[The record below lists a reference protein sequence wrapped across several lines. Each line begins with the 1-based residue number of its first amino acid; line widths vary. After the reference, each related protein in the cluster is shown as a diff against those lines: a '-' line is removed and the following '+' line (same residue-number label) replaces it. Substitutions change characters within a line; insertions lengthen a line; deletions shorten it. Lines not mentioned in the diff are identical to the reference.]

1 MNQFEVDSPYKEE
14 LDYENS
20 LKVREPEKPL
30 IRIIENRESG
40 YFDAVFGL
48 DLAGITRREGIR
60 ESYNPDEKQ
69 GVDAHLNCSSL
80 LAGMSDGQK
89 LDFIYTGGK
98 NQRGREFFNWE
109 IVGYSIGI
117 STEEAA
123 RKAKQLCQSISVFL
137 GNGGNNYCFDHVN
150 DTEKFGAVKNE
161 RQWMAEIQPSGIAIG
176 GVRQKKIGFAVRN
189 EPDNSQGAVI
199 VPYFTDKTRGS
210 FDSLVAG
217 AMRCAQ
223 SIKLVLSV
231 TPFALSTDDLRII
244 GDSLEWLQNGE
255 TKRIRYHLESN
266 GIEEL
271 GILNGLKR
279 NLVLWLKNPAGLRI
293 TCTAISDKPIPLTY
307 LSMVGNEVFQGCPVS
322 IKTNQETFCECL
334 VEKVISL
341 CGCTNRES
349 ALPPL
354 FPGIKTLIDYGIKR
368 VYRNPA
374 LNLPETG
381 ILMGRTGDEKDVRFG
396 RLDRSRHC
404 YIIGATGTGKS
415 TLLYNMIIQ
424 DIKNGE
430 GVAVIDPHGDLYQQ
444 VLESIPK
451 HRVDDVVLVDPSDFE
466 HSVGINFLEYD
477 AINKPVQINF
487 ITNEMIKIFHKLY
500 DLDRTGGPVFEQYMR
515 SALLLVM
522 DSEYHGATLMDIP
535 LIFEDKDFRNFLLEK
550 CKNSIVENFWRK
562 QAQEIN
568 GDHALKNMG
577 PYITSKLNQFTTNA
591 LLRPIIGQSKST
603 INFREIMDSG
613 KILLVNLSKGLLGE
627 LDTQLLGMLI
637 IGKIFTAAM
646 SRVKS
651 RMEHRRPTFLYVDE
665 FQNFTTDT
673 VAYLLSEARK
683 FGLYLTLANQN
694 LAQLS
699 ANSGKQN
706 ILDAVLGNVGTML
719 LFRLGAMDAGRM
731 DIYTRPDLQAQ
742 DLQEL
747 PDFHAAG
754 RLLVNNS
761 PSKPFVFKTQPG
773 IEITDEIDVSSIISA
788 SMRKYAMPTKQVEEE
803 IAARA
808 SMYKYSVKT

>member
-1 MNQFEVDSPYKEE
+1 MKKGLEYPDKHRLE
-14 LDYENS
+14 
-20 LKVREPEKPL
+20 RESFSEPDHQGQPL

-48 DLAGITRREGIR
+48 NLAGVTRREGIR

-69 GVDAHLNCSSL
+69 GVDAHLYCSSL
-80 LAGMSDGQK
+80 LAGMSEGQK
-89 LDFIYTGGK
+89 LDFVYSGGK
-98 NQRGREFFNWE
+98 NQKRQEFFNWE
-109 IVGYSIGI
+109 IIGHSIGI
-117 STEEAA
+117 CTEEAA

-137 GNGGNNYCFDHVN
+137 GNEGNNYCFDHVN
-150 DTEKFGAVKNE
+150 DPEKLDVVKNE
-161 RQWMAEIQPSGIAIG
+161 RQWIAEIHPSGIAIEG
-176 GVRQKKIGFAVRN
+176 GRQKKIGFAVGN
-189 EPDNSQGAVI
+189 EPDNSQGTVI
-199 VPYFTDKTRGS
+199 VPYFTGKIRSS

-223 SIKLVLSV
+223 PIQLVLSI
-231 TPFALSTDDLRII
+231 TPFALSTDDLQII

-255 TKRIRYHLESN
+255 TKRIRYHLESD

-279 NLVLWLKNPAGLRI
+279 NLMLWPKNPAGLRI

-307 LSMVGNEVFQGCPVS
+307 LSMVGNEVFQGCPIS
-322 IKTNQETFCECL
+322 IKTNQKALYERP

-341 CGCTNRES
+341 CGCINRES

-354 FPGIKTLIDYGIKR
+354 FPSIKTLIDYGTKR
-368 VYRNPA
+368 VYMHPA
-374 LNLPETG
+374 LNLPESG

-415 TLLYNMIIQ
+415 TLLHNMVIQ

-451 HRVDDVVLVDPSDFE
+451 SRIDDIVLIDPCDFE
-466 HSVGINFLEYD
+466 YSVGINFLECTGMY
-477 AINKPVQINF
+477 KSVQMNF
-487 ITNEMIKIFHKLY
+487 ITNEMIKIFDRLY
-500 DLDRTGGPVFEQYMR
+500 DLGKTGGPVFEQYMR
-515 SALLLVM
+515 NALLLLM
-522 DSEYHGATLMDIP
+522 DSEYTGATLMDIP
-535 LIFEDKDFRNFLLEK
+535 MIFEDEEFRAFLKAK
-550 CKNSIVENFWRK
+550 CKNPIVENFWSR
-562 QAQEIN
+562 QAEKA
-568 GDHALKNMG
+568 GGEGSVKNMG
-577 PYITSKLNQFTTNA
+577 PYITSKLNQFTANA
-591 LLRPIIGQSKST
+591 LLSPIIGQSKST
-603 INFREIMDSG
+603 INFREIMDDG

-637 IGKIFTAAM
+637 IGKIFSSAM
-646 SRVKS
+646 RRVN
-651 RMEHRRPTFLYVDE
+651 RRPEDRRPMFLYVDE

-699 ANSGKQN
+699 ANSGRQS
-706 ILDAVLGNVGTML
+706 ILDAVLGNVGTTL
-719 LFRLGAMDAGRM
+719 IFRLGALDADKM
-731 DIYTRPDLQAQ
+731 DIYTRPELQAQ
-742 DLQEL
+742 DLQNL

-754 RLLVNNS
+754 RLLVKNC
-761 PSKPFVFKTQPG
+761 PSRPFVFKTLAG
-773 IEITDEIDVSSIISA
+773 LDITDQIHADDVINIS
-788 SMRKYAMPTKQVEEE
+788 RNKYATPVKQVEEG
-803 IAARA
+803 IKARRT
-808 SMYKYSVKT
+808 MYKYCVET